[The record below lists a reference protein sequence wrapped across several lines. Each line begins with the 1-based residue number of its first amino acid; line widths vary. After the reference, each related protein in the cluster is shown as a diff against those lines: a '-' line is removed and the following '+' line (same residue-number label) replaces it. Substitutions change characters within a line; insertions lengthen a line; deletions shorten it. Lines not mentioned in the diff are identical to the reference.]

1 MATTS
6 WVRDHNRSAGGNQ
19 GEYAGNSIKS
29 IPSRRTKSLPARP
42 ASRVESQKNPLVF
55 SLPYS
60 AANSAKTRLNTDSHR
75 VESTNMFHVQRDV
88 QTPITTSINTF
99 VGRWRSAVEATV
111 STSFLRMG

>member
-1 MATTS
+1 MS
-6 WVRDHNRSAGGNQ
+6 RQVIRLNQ
-19 GEYAGNSIKS
+19 SLQVGLNHYRLGQPAESS
-29 IPSRRTKSLPARP
+29 LRRIRWFF
-42 ASRVESQKNPLVF
+42 PL
-55 SLPYS
+55 SYS